1 MLTVKKLYIYIYIYI
16 STCRPAILTELIIDV
31 EVGILIY

>member
-1 MLTVKKLYIYIYIYI
+1 MLTVKQLYIYICQHVDLPY
-16 STCRPAILTELIIDV
+16 ILTELIIDV